1 MEKQLILNDD
11 STAVMGFP
19 FDAVLNPQQDS
30 IGSWGMFNR
39 SPPSV
44 LHSES

>member
-19 FDAVLNPQQDS
+19 FDAVLK
-30 IGSWGMFNR
+30 IT
-39 SPPSV
+39 PSRIA
-44 LHSES
+44 